1 MNDGCIDH
9 GAVAINGGRIVEIG
23 DNDEV
28 TARHQ
33 AARVI
38 DGRDMVVM
46 PGLIDCHGHAGHG
59 LIKTMGGGV
68 GDGWNRACETVYTV
82 ASSFDYWRAEARLA
96 ALERLKCGVTCGV
109 SLLGGGNDLPVS
121 RQRGGAI
128 VVEG

>member
-1 MNDGCIDH
+1 MTDILITDATVISMDPERRVIDH

-59 LIKTMGGGV
+59 PGHRHV
-68 GDGWNRACETVYTV
+68 
-82 ASSFDYWRAEARLA
+82 EA
-96 ALERLKCGVTCGV
+96 V
-109 SLLGGGNDLPVS
+109 SQLRVVRQCLRPSVS
-121 RQRGGAI
+121 YIDVR
-128 VVEG
+128 